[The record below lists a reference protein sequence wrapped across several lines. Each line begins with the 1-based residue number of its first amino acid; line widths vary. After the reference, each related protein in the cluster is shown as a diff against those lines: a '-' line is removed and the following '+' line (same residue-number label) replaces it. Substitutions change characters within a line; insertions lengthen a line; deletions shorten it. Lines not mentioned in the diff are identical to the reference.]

1 MMLKINYMK
10 IIILS
15 LLLSSLTFC
24 SNAQNVGIGTTTPHP
39 SAALDISDTSKGI
52 LIPRMT
58 MNQRIAIQ
66 NPAEGLMVY
75 QTDSIKGYWYFDG
88 TEWKNVSTNNNS
100 NNNTGSNNQTLIYTT
115 TGF

>member
-1 MMLKINYMK
+1 MRK
-10 IIILS
+10 II
-15 LLLSSLTFC
+15 SSLVLFLVVF
-24 SNAQNVGIGTTTPHP
+24 SSKGQNVGINTNTPHA
-39 SAALDISDTSKGI
+39 SAALDITDSTKGI

-58 MNQRIAIQ
+58 MFQRNSIQ

-75 QTDSIKGYWYFDG
+75 QTNSTKGYWYYDG
-88 TEWKNVSTNNNS
+88 TEWKNVTTTNNS